1 MGCSAGLP
9 SISSKEISLGPWRPE
24 EHWVECYYEGREEEY
39 EESKNAA
46 LTFWAFVMNVILVLV
61 SRAGY
66 GWGLNSLAIVANKSN
81 NNINETTQ
89 QRAMRRGTTNSNNN
103 NQDEPTD
110 AGMRP
115 SNFDWLTVE
124 NGAWT
129 QGLLSWPGLEMKYR
143 RARPVHFWT
152 SPLCFIVF
160 EPSRHTHEVL
170 AFQSWFM
177 WRTLE
182 WTSYLLILYLRWG
195 PLRLNPV
202 FWLNIRKR
210 IEIPRRSGNK

>member
-103 NQDEPTD
+103 NQDEPMD

-129 QGLLSWPGLEMKYR
+129 QGLLSWPGLAWRWSIEERGLCTSEPHLFVLLFLSRHVTHTRFLHSRVGSCGGHLNGR
-143 RARPVHFWT
+143 RICWSFTYAEDHSVWV
-152 SPLCFIVF
+152 LCFDWI
-160 EPSRHTHEVL
+160 
-170 AFQSWFM
+170 
-177 WRTLE
+177 
-182 WTSYLLILYLRWG
+182 
-195 PLRLNPV
+195 
-202 FWLNIRKR
+202 
-210 IEIPRRSGNK
+210 SGKE